1 MKKRRLG
8 FWAGIPF
15 SVVLLGLASLLTD
28 LSSELVVP
36 LIPLFMTSLGAGG
49 LIIGILGG
57 LSDSVVSILQAFS
70 GYWSDKVGK
79 RKPFIIFGYSLSAVT
94 KLFMSLST
102 SWIHLFI
109 LRPIERIGKGMR
121 DPPRDALLAETTKKR
136 IHGKVFGIHRALDA
150 TGGIFGSILAFIFL
164 TLGFVYSKIFFIASL
179 IAFTSLIP
187 LFFIKERRNHPHKIS
202 FKISLKKLPR
212 NLKLFIFVASLFA
225 LANFNSILF
234 ILKASQ
240 FLPATTVVLLFAV
253 FYLFFELFSIP
264 AGILAD
270 KITEKRVILYGYI
283 LFSFVCLIF
292 AFANSLPAVIAGFV
306 LYGIS
311 YACIIG
317 NQRAFAADLASKELG
332 TSIGTF
338 HTFISI
344 ASLPAGIIAGA
355 LWQYVSP
362 SAPFLCSALI
372 AVITAVIFSYIKFDG
387 DKNGMPAKRK

>member
-1 MKKRRLG
+1 
-8 FWAGIPF
+8 
-15 SVVLLGLASLLTD
+15 
-28 LSSELVVP
+28 
-36 LIPLFMTSLGAGG
+36 
-49 LIIGILGG
+49 
-57 LSDSVVSILQAFS
+57 
-70 GYWSDKVGK
+70 
-79 RKPFIIFGYSLSAVT
+79 
-94 KLFMSLST
+94 MSLST
-102 SWIHLFI
+102 SWLHLFI

-121 DPPRDALLAETTKKR
+121 DPPRDALLAETTKKK

-150 TGGIFGSILAFIFL
+150 TGGIFGSILAFVFL
-164 TLGFVYSKIFFIASL
+164 TLGFAYNKIFFIASL

-187 LFFIKERRNHPHKIS
+187 LLFVKERKNHPHKIS

-270 KITEKRVILYGYI
+270 KITEKRVIMYGYI

-292 AFANSLPAVIAGFV
+292 ALANSLPAIIAGFV

-311 YACIIG
+311 YACIMG

-372 AVITAVIFSYIKFDG
+372 AVTTAVIFSYMKFS
-387 DKNGMPAKRK
+387 RK